1 MVFDFL
7 SRLTGMGNPV
17 EAVAEQVVNVGDS
30 VTQAVQDLPGA
41 VCEVL
46 PGVDAIPGADA
57 VLGADALPFGNV
69 AEHVGNLGDNAT
81 SFVEGIPG
89 VYGLSET
96 LGGLTEHVNN
106 LGGSVTE
113 QLSSFFKFGE

>member
-7 SRLTGMGNPV
+7 SRLTGVGNPV
-17 EAVAEQVVNVGDS
+17 AAVAEQVGNIVNPME
-30 VTQAVQDLPGA
+30 A
-41 VCEVL
+41 
-46 PGVDAIPGADA
+46 
-57 VLGADALPFGNV
+57 V

-81 SFVEGIPG
+81 NFVEGIPG
-89 VYGLSET
+89 VDGLSET